1 MDYTPHTE
9 EDIARMLEVLGAGSV
24 QDLFDQVPPSLRLAR
39 PLELPPPM
47 AEVEVADHVA
57 RLSGAN
63 RPTDRLICFAGGG
76 AYDHYV
82 PAVVRHLAFRGEF
95 ATSYTPYQPEAS
107 QGVLGALFEYQTM
120 ICELTGMEVANA
132 SLYDGASALVEGVNL
147 AVGATGRD
155 TIVVSEAVHPH
166 YRQVLESLG
175 AGLGYRFITAAARSG
190 TTEAPSLQDAACLV
204 LGQPNFFG
212 VLEDLAA
219 AAEAAHGAGALLVV
233 SFDPLSGGVI
243 EAPGAQGADVVTG
256 EGQALGNALNY
267 GGPYLGIFA
276 TRREHVRR
284 VPGRLVGATLDAGGQ
299 PGFVLTL
306 QAREQHIRRE
316 KASSNVCTNQT
327 LMAIAAAVYLAWL
340 GPAGLEE
347 LGETCLSRA
356 HHASGILS
364 SVPGCSL
371 AFAAPFFKEFVLRVP
386 RCAEAVVAALAEHGY
401 LVGPALGSLFPR
413 MADCLLVAVTER
425 RGLDEIEGLA
435 KALTEVVGA
444 DGGSPARHQES
455 GMRYSH

>member
-1 MDYTPHTE
+1 
-9 EDIARMLEVLGAGSV
+9 
-24 QDLFDQVPPSLRLAR
+24 
-39 PLELPPPM
+39 
-47 AEVEVADHVA
+47 
-57 RLSGAN
+57 N
-63 RPTDRLICFAGGG
+63 
-76 AYDHYV
+76 
-82 PAVVRHLAFRGEF
+82 
-95 ATSYTPYQPEAS
+95 
-107 QGVLGALFEYQTM
+107 
-120 ICELTGMEVANA
+120 
-132 SLYDGASALVEGVNL
+132 
-147 AVGATGRD
+147 
-155 TIVVSEAVHPH
+155 
-166 YRQVLESLG
+166 
-175 AGLGYRFITAAARSG
+175 TAAARSG

>member
-9 EDIARMLEVLGAGSV
+9 DDVARMLEVLGVGSV
-24 QDLFDQVPPSLRLAR
+24 QDLFGQIPSSLRLAR
-39 PLELPPPM
+39 PLELPPAM
-47 AEVEVADHVA
+47 AEAEVADHLA
-57 RLSGAN
+57 RLSGVN
-63 RPTDRLICFAGGG
+63 RGTDRLICFAGGG
-76 AYDHYV
+76 AYDHYI

-95 ATSYTPYQPEAS
+95 ATSYTPYQPELS

-147 AVGATGRD
+147 AAGATGRD
-155 TIVVSEAVHPH
+155 TIVISEAIHPH

-175 AGLGYRFITAAARSG
+175 AGLRYRFVTAPAGAG
-190 TTEAPSLQDAACLV
+190 TTEVPALGDAACLV

-212 VLEDLAA
+212 AIEDLAP
-219 AAEAAHGAGALLVV
+219 AAEAAHAAGALLVV
-233 SFDPLSGGVI
+233 SFDPLSAGVI
-243 EAPGAQGADVVTG
+243 EAPGAHGADVVTG

-284 VPGRLVGATLDAGGQ
+284 IPGRIVGATLDAGGH

-327 LMAIAAAVYLAWL
+327 LMAIAAAVYLSWL
-340 GPAGLEE
+340 GPAGLQEV
-347 LGETCLSRA
+347 GETCLARA
-356 HHASGILS
+356 HHAAGMLS
-364 SVPGCSL
+364 SVSGCSL
-371 AFAAPFFKEFVLRVP
+371 AHAAPFFKEFVLRVP
-386 RCAEAVVAALAEHGY
+386 RSAEAVVSALAERGY
-401 LVGPALGSLFPR
+401 LVGPALGPLFPQ

-425 RGLDEIEGLA
+425 RSLEEIESLA
-435 KALTEVVGA
+435 KALAEVVALEAG
-444 DGGSPARHQES
+444 
-455 GMRYSH
+455 